1 MRHGLARTPLARADC
16 AATEFTCDFDAAG
29 DMRTYIEQT
38 ALTRKERSAGG
49 PGVAGIP
56 VNESTS
62 GFVFFAHAH
71 AGIEFE
77 VGSHILVGARYR
89 YTWVESA
96 DWIFDDAS
104 FHSASFTFRVP
115 Y

>member
-1 MRHGLARTPLARADC
+1 MRASNSKWART
-16 AATEFTCDFDAAG
+16 F
-29 DMRTYIEQT
+29 
-38 ALTRKERSAGG
+38 S
-49 PGVAGIP
+49 
-56 VNESTS
+56 S
-62 GFVFFAHAH
+62 
-71 AGIEFE
+71 
-77 VGSHILVGARYR
+77 ARYR